1 MSVELRG
8 EWLVE
13 KAELVMAVRGY
24 ENEETRRWE
33 GGIDYVASYGESDDK
48 VLLRVV
54 MEPKSRSGIAGS
66 DVVSEM
72 IDTMK
77 REGYDKGVLISRRF
91 TNSAKDK
98 MRGEGIQMISENV
111 APKFELDELYVTMQ
125 EYIDGLCRTK
135 CGRVPEKQS
144 DCEGKDSKGHYSC
157 KIRLISDN
165 ASFHFERGWTNL
177 AQRDFERLIAVHTS
191 MNKDV
196 NS

>member
-1 MSVELRG
+1 MRG
-8 EWLVE
+8 EWLAE

-24 ENEETRRWE
+24 ENEERRRWE